1 MNRYQ
6 STYWA
11 SFIGIIGNI
20 LLLIGKA
27 IVGFLTNSQA
37 MIADAMNSFGDVF
50 SSLMSFIGN
59 KISSKDADNDHNLG
73 HGKAE
78 YIFSFVISIIMF
90 YTAIIIVKSAI
101 TTYVRNEIISFS
113 YMLVVTCI
121 ATIIVK
127 FCLFI
132 YTDKIYRKH
141 HNILMKA
148 TSQDHRNDCLLTL
161 LTLSSAIL
169 GMLGFRI
176 FDIFIAII
184 IAVWIM
190 ITSLKIMKEAYDI
203 LMDKCMDEETKN
215 KVFEIIK
222 RHEEVLKVNHFNSTP
237 VGYRYQ
243 ISFTIFV
250 DGNMST
256 FASHD
261 IANKLERE
269 IEADIPEVYL
279 TVIHVNPMKI
289 KNSKS

>member
-6 STYWA
+6 STYVA
-11 SFIGIIGNI
+11 SFIGIIGNLV
-20 LLLIGKA
+20 LLVFKA
-27 IVGFLTNSQA
+27 IVGFLSNSQA
-37 MIADAMNSFGDVF
+37 MLADAINSFGDVF

-90 YTAIIIVKSAI
+90 YTAIIIVKKAVETYIKGDAI
-101 TTYVRNEIISFS
+101 TFS
-113 YMLVVTCI
+113 YLLVITCI
-121 ATIIVK
+121 ITIIIK

-132 YTDKIYRKH
+132 YTDKIYKKH

-148 TSQDHRNDCLLTL
+148 TSRDHRNDCLLTL

-169 GMLGFRI
+169 GIFGFRV
-176 FDIFIAII
+176 FDIIIAII
-184 IAVWIM
+184 IALWI
-190 ITSLKIMKEAYDI
+190 IVSSLKIMRESYDV

-215 KVFEIIK
+215 KVFEIIDK
-222 RHEEVLKVNHFNSTP
+222 HEEVLRVNHFNSTP

-250 DGNMST
+250 DGNLST

-279 TVIHVNPMKI
+279 TVIHVNPLKI

>member
-6 STYWA
+6 STYVA
-11 SFIGIIGNI
+11 SFIGIIGNLV
-20 LLLIGKA
+20 LLVFKA
-27 IVGFLTNSQA
+27 IVGFLSNSQA
-37 MIADAMNSFGDVF
+37 MLADAINSFGDVF

-90 YTAIIIVKSAI
+90 YTAIIIVKKAI
-101 TTYVRNEIISFS
+101 GTYIKGEEINFS
-113 YMLVVTCI
+113 YLLVITCI
-121 ATIIVK
+121 ITIIIK
-127 FCLFI
+127 FSLYI
-132 YTDKIYRKH
+132 YTDKIYKKH

-148 TSQDHRNDCLLTL
+148 TSRDHRNDCLLTL

-169 GMLGFRI
+169 GIFGFRV
-176 FDIFIAII
+176 FDIIIAII
-184 IAVWIM
+184 IALWI
-190 ITSLKIMKEAYDI
+190 IVSSLKIMRESYDI
-203 LMDKCMDEETKN
+203 LMDKCMDEDTKN
-215 KVFEIIK
+215 KVFEIIDK
-222 RHEEVLKVNHFNSTP
+222 HEEVLRVNHFNSTP

-250 DGNMST
+250 DGNLST

-279 TVIHVNPMKI
+279 TVIHVNPLKI

>member
-6 STYWA
+6 STYLA
-11 SFIGIIGNI
+11 SFIGIIGNLV
-20 LLLIGKA
+20 LLVFKA
-27 IVGFLTNSQA
+27 IVGFLSNSQA
-37 MIADAMNSFGDVF
+37 MLADAINSFGDAF

-90 YTAIIIVKSAI
+90 YTAIIIVKKAI
-101 TTYVRNEIISFS
+101 GTYIKGDEINFS
-113 YMLVVTCI
+113 YLLVITCI
-121 ATIIVK
+121 ITIIIK
-127 FCLFI
+127 FSLYI
-132 YTDKIYRKH
+132 YTDKIYKKH

-148 TSQDHRNDCLLTL
+148 TSRDHRNDCLLTL

-169 GMLGFRI
+169 GIFGFRV
-176 FDIFIAII
+176 FDIIIAII
-184 IAVWIM
+184 IALWI
-190 ITSLKIMKEAYDI
+190 IISSLKIMRESYDV

-215 KVFEIIK
+215 KVFEIIDK
-222 RHEEVLKVNHFNSTP
+222 HEEVLRVNHFNSTP

-250 DGNMST
+250 DGNLST

-279 TVIHVNPMKI
+279 TVIHVNPLKI

>member
-6 STYWA
+6 STYLA
-11 SFIGIIGNI
+11 SFIGIIGNLV
-20 LLLIGKA
+20 LLVFKA
-27 IVGFLTNSQA
+27 IVGFLSNSQA
-37 MIADAMNSFGDVF
+37 MLADAINSFGDVF

-90 YTAIIIVKSAI
+90 YTAIIIVKKAI
-101 TTYVRNEIISFS
+101 GTYIKGEEINFS
-113 YMLVVTCI
+113 YLLVITCI
-121 ATIIVK
+121 ITIIIK
-127 FCLFI
+127 FSLYI
-132 YTDKIYRKH
+132 YTDKIYKKH

-148 TSQDHRNDCLLTL
+148 TSRDHRNDCLLTL

-169 GMLGFRI
+169 GIFGFRV
-176 FDIFIAII
+176 FDIIIAII
-184 IAVWIM
+184 IALWI
-190 ITSLKIMKEAYDI
+190 IVSSLKIMRESYDI
-203 LMDKCMDEETKN
+203 LMDKCMDEDTKN
-215 KVFEIIK
+215 KVFEIIDK
-222 RHEEVLKVNHFNSTP
+222 HEEVLRVNHFNSTP

-250 DGNMST
+250 DGNLST

-279 TVIHVNPMKI
+279 TVIHVNPLKI

>member
-6 STYWA
+6 STYVA
-11 SFIGIIGNI
+11 SFIGIIGNLV
-20 LLLIGKA
+20 LLVFKA
-27 IVGFLTNSQA
+27 IVGFLSNSQA
-37 MIADAMNSFGDVF
+37 MLADAINSFGDVF

-90 YTAIIIVKSAI
+90 YTAIIIVKKAI
-101 TTYVRNEIISFS
+101 GTYIKGEEINFS
-113 YMLVVTCI
+113 YLLVLTCI
-121 ATIIVK
+121 ITIIIK
-127 FCLFI
+127 FSLYI
-132 YTDKIYRKH
+132 YTDKIYKKH

-148 TSQDHRNDCLLTL
+148 TSRDHRNDCLLTL

-169 GMLGFRI
+169 GIFGFRV
-176 FDIFIAII
+176 FDIIIAII
-184 IAVWIM
+184 IALWI
-190 ITSLKIMKEAYDI
+190 IVSSLKIMRESYDI
-203 LMDKCMDEETKN
+203 LMDKCMDEDTKN
-215 KVFEIIK
+215 KVFEIIDK
-222 RHEEVLKVNHFNSTP
+222 HEEVLRVNHFNSTP

-250 DGNMST
+250 DGNLST

-279 TVIHVNPMKI
+279 TVIHVNPLKI

>member
-121 ATIIVK
+121 VTIIVK

>member
-6 STYWA
+6 STYVA
-11 SFIGIIGNI
+11 SFIGIIGNLV
-20 LLLIGKA
+20 LLAFKA
-27 IVGFLTNSQA
+27 IVGFLSNSQA
-37 MIADAMNSFGDVF
+37 MLADAINSFGDVF

-90 YTAIIIVKSAI
+90 YTAIIIVKKAI
-101 TTYVRNEIISFS
+101 GTYIKGEEINFS
-113 YMLVVTCI
+113 YLLVITCI
-121 ATIIVK
+121 ITIIIK
-127 FCLFI
+127 FSLYI
-132 YTDKIYRKH
+132 YTDKIYKKH

-148 TSQDHRNDCLLTL
+148 TSRDHRNDCLLTL

-169 GMLGFRI
+169 GIFGFRV
-176 FDIFIAII
+176 FDIIIAII
-184 IAVWIM
+184 IALWI
-190 ITSLKIMKEAYDI
+190 IISSLKIMRESYDV

-215 KVFEIIK
+215 KVFEIIDK
-222 RHEEVLKVNHFNSTP
+222 HEEVLRVNHFNSTP

-250 DGNMST
+250 DGNLST

-279 TVIHVNPMKI
+279 TVIHVNPLKI

>member
-6 STYWA
+6 STYLA
-11 SFIGIIGNI
+11 SFIGIIGNLV
-20 LLLIGKA
+20 LLVFKA
-27 IVGFLTNSQA
+27 IVGFLSNSQA
-37 MIADAMNSFGDVF
+37 MLADAINSFGDVF

-90 YTAIIIVKSAI
+90 YTAIIIVKKAIGTYIKGDAI
-101 TTYVRNEIISFS
+101 TFS
-113 YMLVVTCI
+113 YLLVITCI
-121 ATIIVK
+121 ITIIIK

-132 YTDKIYRKH
+132 YTDKIYKKH

-148 TSQDHRNDCLLTL
+148 TSRDHRNDCLLTL

-169 GMLGFRI
+169 GIFGFRV
-176 FDIFIAII
+176 FDIIIAII
-184 IAVWIM
+184 IALWI
-190 ITSLKIMKEAYDI
+190 IVSSLKIMRESYDI
-203 LMDKCMDEETKN
+203 LMDKCMDEDTKN
-215 KVFEIIK
+215 KVFEIIDK
-222 RHEEVLKVNHFNSTP
+222 HEEVLRVNHFNSTP

-250 DGNMST
+250 DGNLST

-279 TVIHVNPMKI
+279 TVIHVNPLKI